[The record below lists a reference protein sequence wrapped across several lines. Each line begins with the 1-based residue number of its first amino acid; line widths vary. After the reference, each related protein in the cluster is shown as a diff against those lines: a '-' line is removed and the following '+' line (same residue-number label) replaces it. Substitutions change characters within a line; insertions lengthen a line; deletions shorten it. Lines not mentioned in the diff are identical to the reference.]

1 MRESILISMVII
13 FIYIFLFFNRKKLIY
28 IESNSGNKLLLHDD
42 KQKKEKG
49 QLLTEIVTNMYKLKF
64 HLTLNINTFEPEF
77 KRYIKQ
83 LDENLNENTTSIY
96 ETDPTSDLTSYSV
109 NKGEELS
116 FCLRSK
122 KNNELHS
129 INLLMYVAIHEM
141 SHIACPEIGH
151 GTTFKIIF
159 KRFAEEAVKIGIYNK
174 IDYSENPVEYCGMIL
189 SSSII

>member
-13 FIYIFLFFNRKKLIY
+13 FIYIFLFFNRKKIIY

-49 QLLTEIVTNMYKLKF
+49 QLLIEIVKNMYKLKF
-64 HLTLNINTFEPEF
+64 HLTSNINTFDPEF

-83 LDENLNENTTSIY
+83 LDTNLNENSTSIY
-96 ETDPTSDLTSYSV
+96 ETDPLSDLTSYSV

-151 GTTFKIIF
+151 GDLFKIIF
-159 KRFAEEAVKIGIYNK
+159 KKFAEEAIKIGIYNK
-174 IDYSENPVEYCGMIL
+174 IDYGENPVEYCGMVL

>member
-64 HLTLNINTFEPEF
+64 HLTSNVNTFEPEF

-83 LDENLNENTTSIY
+83 LDENLNENSTSIY

-122 KNNELHS
+122 KIMN
-129 INLLMYVAIHEM
+129 
-141 SHIACPEIGH
+141 C
-151 GTTFKIIF
+151 
-159 KRFAEEAVKIGIYNK
+159 
-174 IDYSENPVEYCGMIL
+174 IL
-189 SSSII
+189 